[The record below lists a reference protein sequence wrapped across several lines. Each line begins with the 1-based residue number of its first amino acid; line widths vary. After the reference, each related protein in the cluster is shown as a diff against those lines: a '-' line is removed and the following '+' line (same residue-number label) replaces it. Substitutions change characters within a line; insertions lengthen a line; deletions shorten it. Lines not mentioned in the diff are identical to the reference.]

1 MTQSEA
7 KLFFIDT
14 LKQEQSIFS
23 TYDDVNE
30 STVSI
35 GFNGQHLEKVN
46 IYITFMPSEEG
57 YCTVTLGCFALPN
70 FSARYQKGLELCN
83 QLNNTEMVKFYLDKE
98 GYVTMY
104 SALSFNSFGVSNE
117 FSPKQILSTASVM
130 ALCADRAYPM
140 LQQALLQD

>member
-1 MTQSEA
+1 MTRSEA

-35 GFNGQHLEKVN
+35 CFNGQYLEKVN
-46 IYITFMPSEEG
+46 IYISFMPSDDG
-57 YCTVTLGCFALPN
+57 PCTVTLGCFALPN
-70 FSARYQKGLELCN
+70 FSTRYQKGLELCN
-83 QLNNTEMVKFYLDKE
+83 HLNSTEMAKFYLDKE

-104 SALSFNSFGVSNE
+104 AALSFNSFGVSNE

-130 ALCADRAYPM
+130 ALSADRAYPT